1 MHDSSFAQK
10 TKKTPKVEVGTKTTD
25 ASMDE
30 WLQVSYNAKCLLFF
44 FMIPITIRINILVDW
59 MAFPST
65 QYIGYGGRG
74 AFYEICFLLPS
85 PTTINISCDY
95 GVQII

>member
-1 MHDSSFAQK
+1 
-10 TKKTPKVEVGTKTTD
+10 
-25 ASMDE
+25 
-30 WLQVSYNAKCLLFF
+30 
-44 FMIPITIRINILVDW
+44 MIPITIRINILVDW

-65 QYIGYGGRG
+65 QYVGYGGRG

-95 GVQII
+95 GVQIIWRKVALPAVPFFRFLPHFVMGSGEKFGPPLM